1 MAGAFTLA
9 ACGSSADSADSTQ
22 GTDGSTKL
30 IVATTVSPLTSIT
43 SAVAGDLVTIEG
55 IVPEGT
61 NSHTFEPAPQVAELL
76 STADVIFVNGLK
88 LEDPTI
94 DLAEANLKP
103 GAEIVEIGTLVLP
116 ESDYL
121 YDFSFP
127 EEEGKPNPHL
137 WTDPSYAI
145 EYADVIRV
153 DR

>member
-9 ACGSSADSADSTQ
+9 ACGSSADSADSTP

-103 GAEIVEIGTLVLP
+103 GA
-116 ESDYL
+116 
-121 YDFSFP
+121 
-127 EEEGKPNPHL
+127 
-137 WTDPSYAI
+137 
-145 EYADVIRV
+145 
-153 DR
+153 